1 MQFLYFEE
9 VYKTPF
15 LLFFFNQIDHH
26 NSSGTNE
33 MPLLFSPYIYYNKNL
48 NLSRPT
54 VDSPLFDIFRVG
66 HLGLLIQTLHPR
78 CCDKQSFFYFF
89 SFMSVAVSTH
99 PSVDIVY
106 KLTFVCVIEITIPVV
121 KMVFFVSFAIS

>member
-1 MQFLYFEE
+1 
-9 VYKTPF
+9 
-15 LLFFFNQIDHH
+15 
-26 NSSGTNE
+26 

-54 VDSPLFDIFRVG
+54 VDSPLFDIFRFG

-78 CCDKQSFFYFF
+78 CGEKQSFFYFF
-89 SFMSVAVSTH
+89 SFMSVVVSTH
-99 PSVDIVY
+99 PGVDIVY
-106 KLTFVCVIEITIPVV
+106 KLTFVWVIEITFPVV

>member
-1 MQFLYFEE
+1 
-9 VYKTPF
+9 
-15 LLFFFNQIDHH
+15 
-26 NSSGTNE
+26 

-54 VDSPLFDIFRVG
+54 TVDSSLFDIFRFG

-78 CCDKQSFFYFF
+78 CGDKQSFLYFF
-89 SFMSVAVSTH
+89 SFMSVAVSAH

-106 KLTFVCVIEITIPVV
+106 KLTFVCVI
-121 KMVFFVSFAIS
+121 